1 MVCAYSNAH
10 IFDNGTVT
18 ITEYGDDD
26 AAKCVDETIKDVIF
40 KNCALFRKWINNKK
54 RADR

>member
-26 AAKCVDETIKDVIF
+26 AAKCVDETIKNVIF